1 MTPALVLGA
10 GSLLHQ
16 AAHDLATA
24 LDRQFAALGVTAQ
37 QAALL
42 LHASRHQSSPS
53 QLMSLLGTDTAGMT
67 KLADRLEAKHL
78 IERHPN
84 PQDRRSVLIT
94 PTPDGQA
101 LVPQLAP
108 VFGRVTRQLFNGFSP
123 GEVSALTTMLERMRS
138 NIATTATTPPAQP
151 GQKPSRTAH
160 PATASPHD

>member
-1 MTPALVLGA
+1 MTPSLVLGA

-16 AAHDLATA
+16 VARDLATA
-24 LDRQFAALGVTAQ
+24 LDRQLAPLGVTAQ

-42 LHASRHQSSPS
+42 LHASRQQYSPS

-94 PTPDGQA
+94 LTPDGQA
-101 LVPQLAP
+101 LVPRLAP
-108 VFGRVTRQLFNGFSP
+108 VFGRVTRQLLNGFSP
-123 GEVSALTTMLERMRS
+123 SEVSVLTTMLERMRG
-138 NIATTATTPPAQP
+138 NIATTATLPP
-151 GQKPSRTAH
+151 S
-160 PATASPHD
+160 